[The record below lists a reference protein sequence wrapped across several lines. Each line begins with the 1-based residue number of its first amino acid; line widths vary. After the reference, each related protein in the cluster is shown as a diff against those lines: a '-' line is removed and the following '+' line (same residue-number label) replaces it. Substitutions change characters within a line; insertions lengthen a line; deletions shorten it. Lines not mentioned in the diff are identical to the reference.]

1 MTLFN
6 ELKSTNDYLVDQ
18 LIMARKTNDLMEE
31 NNRRLER
38 LLVKALHDL
47 QDAGRL
53 MEQLSNSVNDLTSLV
68 TSRVAK
74 R

>member
-53 MEQLSNSVNDLTSLV
+53 MDQLSNSVNDLTSLV
-68 TSRVAK
+68 TKKVAK

>member
-1 MTLFN
+1 MTDFN
-6 ELKSTNDYLVDQ
+6 ELKSTNEYLVDQ

-31 NNRRLER
+31 NTLRLER
-38 LLVKALHDL
+38 LFLKALHDL

-53 MEQLSNSVNDLTSLV
+53 MDQLSNSVNDLTSLV

>member
-18 LIMARKTNDLMEE
+18 LIMARQTNDLMEE

-68 TSRVAK
+68 TRRVAK

>member
-68 TSRVAK
+68 TKKVAK

>member
-1 MTLFN
+1 MTQFN
-6 ELKSTNDYLVDQ
+6 ELESTNEYLVNQ

-68 TSRVAK
+68 TKKVAK

>member
-1 MTLFN
+1 MTEFN
-6 ELKSTNDYLVDQ
+6 ELKSTNEYLTSQ
-18 LIMARKTNDLMEE
+18 LILARKTNDLMSE
-31 NNRRLER
+31 NTLQLER
-38 LLVKALHDL
+38 LLLKAIRDL

-53 MEQLSNSVNDLTSLV
+53 MDQLSNSVNDLTSLV

>member
-1 MTLFN
+1 MTEFN
-6 ELKSTNDYLVDQ
+6 ELKSTNEYLVDQ

-31 NNRRLER
+31 NNQRLER

>member
-53 MEQLSNSVNDLTSLV
+53 MDQLSNSVKDLTSLV
-68 TSRVAK
+68 TRKVAK
-74 R
+74 K

>member
-1 MTLFN
+1 MTEFN
-6 ELKSTNDYLVDQ
+6 EMKSTNEYLTSQ
-18 LIMARKTNDLMEE
+18 LILARQTNDLMSE
-31 NNRRLER
+31 NTLRLER
-38 LLVKALHDL
+38 LLLKALHDL

-53 MEQLSNSVNDLTSLV
+53 MDQLSNSVNDLTSLV

>member
-53 MEQLSNSVNDLTSLV
+53 MDQLSNSVNDLTSLV
-68 TSRVAK
+68 TTRVAK